1 MKEDEKL
8 EELEEEE
15 RRKKKGTRGRM
26 GGGKKIRVYEKKGIR
41 REIRSESSE
50 KDGNS
55 CGQLR

>member
-1 MKEDEKL
+1 MEEDEK
-8 EELEEEE
+8 LEEEE
-15 RRKKKGTRGRM
+15 RRKKKETRGRM

>member
-1 MKEDEKL
+1 MEEDEKL
-8 EELEEEE
+8 ELEEEE